1 MAGLEK
7 PISLITSPLSLLQL
21 LLQYPHF
28 PDLGTNSL
36 VALNSVGHQ
45 SPFGSL
51 NGFAQ
56 PLYSLPKNVHVNLHG
71 LLGASPPLVTQPKII
86 NIRGGLINLYSRFH
100 LTSINVDH

>member
-1 MAGLEK
+1 M
-7 PISLITSPLSLLQL
+7 SLLQL

-36 VALNSVGHQ
+36 AEFNSVGHQ

-56 PLYSLPKNVHVNLHG
+56 PLYSLPQNVHDNLHG
-71 LLGASPPLVTQPKII
+71 VLGASPPLVTQPKFI
-86 NIRGGLINLYSRFH
+86 NIRGGLINLYSRFY
-100 LTSINVDH
+100 